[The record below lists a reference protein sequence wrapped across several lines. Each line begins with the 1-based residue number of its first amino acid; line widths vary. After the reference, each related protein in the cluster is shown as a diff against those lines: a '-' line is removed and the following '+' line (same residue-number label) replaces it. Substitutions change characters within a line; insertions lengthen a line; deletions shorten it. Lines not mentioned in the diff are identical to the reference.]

1 MDRDK
6 DIKKVNR
13 ILVVNEYSVIERK
26 KLVDYKSFD
35 LCLELFLVLSME
47 TDNCKR
53 KIFHEKIRVST
64 GTWTSPMC

>member
-1 MDRDK
+1 MSGGSVDRDK
-6 DIKKVNR
+6 DIIKKVNR
-13 ILVVNEYSVIERK
+13 ILVVNEYSVTGK

-53 KIFHEKIRVST
+53 KIFS
-64 GTWTSPMC
+64 